1 MALHPLVVGD
11 VPAESAGRLRDCV
24 IVLGMHRSGTS
35 ALTRVLNL
43 LGVDLGA
50 NLLPAAEDNE
60 TGFWEHRDLVLVN
73 EAVLQ
78 CVGSRWDDARPIAR
92 QRFAGV
98 TLQPLRK
105 RARAILER
113 DFHDS
118 RIWGM
123 KDPRLCRLLPF
134 WLPLLE
140 EFDSTPRFVL
150 PVRHPLEVAASLRRR
165 NGFGATK
172 CADLWLA
179 HMLEAERETR
189 GYSRAFLDW
198 DGLLREAAAAIRRVA
213 TEIGLLEDACEHAAP
228 AIEKFLDPSLRHH
241 RHAVAA
247 GAMRLTEEVEE
258 AAEILS
264 EAAKGGALDFQRLDA
279 LAARFTQHVA
289 HRKEDLVSIIIVARN
304 GIDLTRACLDSIAR
318 HTSETHEVIVID
330 NGSTDGTR
338 DFLRDRSASDARL
351 RCVVNETNRGFAA
364 ANNQGFA
371 IARGNVLVVLN
382 NDTVVAKDW
391 LTRMLAVLD
400 EFPDAGIVGPRTNR
414 ASGPQVVSA
423 SYRTHAEM
431 ESFARG
437 LARAHSGQSVEGRRL
452 VAFCWAMR
460 RSLLEKIGGFDESF
474 GLGNC
479 EDDDFCLRAVQVG
492 FRTRIVLDAFVHHAG
507 SQTFRSENIDYEK
520 TLRANFEIFKKKW
533 GMDSAARPEDGYP
546 FLELAA
552 KALRPPVPLPDAAT
566 IRTGDPSQSTA
577 NAAAA
582 HDTPQSSNNR
592 LKLQAGLLP
601 GAEPR
606 PALRDLFRKAGHD
619 GPLPVFASTAALNA
633 ELNRA
638 DLLLIAA
645 GDVELTAA
653 TLRELAEILHANP
666 EIGAVGPVS
675 NAAPLPQK
683 VEGNYKDL
691 DRGLERFATK
701 QQERHG
707 RTWRDVTHLGAFA
720 LLLRGEAVRQVG
732 GLRPDLPISQS
743 LFECYP
749 RLRSAGYHVACA
761 PGVYLHH
768 SKLTE
773 EEGALFDEYSQ
784 EVTAPS

>member
-1 MALHPLVVGD
+1 LRKHPADDRWVALHPLVIGE
-11 VPAESAGRLRDCV
+11 VPAAVGRSRDCV

-35 ALTRVLNL
+35 AFTRVLNL
-43 LGVDLGA
+43 LGVELGA

-78 CVGSRWDDARPIAR
+78 SLGSRWDDARPIAR
-92 QRFAGV
+92 DRFAGAAFE
-98 TLQPLRK
+98 PLK
-105 RARAILER
+105 RRALAILER
-113 DFHDS
+113 DFRDS
-118 RIWGM
+118 RTWGM

-134 WLPLLE
+134 WLPVLE
-140 EFDSTPRFVL
+140 EFDSMPRFVL
-150 PVRHPLEVAASLRRR
+150 PVRHPVEVAASLRRR
-165 NGFGATK
+165 NGFSARK
-172 CADLWLA
+172 CAHLWLV

-198 DGLLREAAAAIRRVA
+198 DGLLREGAAAMRRVA
-213 TEIGLLEDACEHAAP
+213 GELGILEDACDRAAP

-241 RHAVAA
+241 DRASAA
-247 GAMRLTEEVEE
+247 SSIRLPEEAEE
-258 AAEILS
+258 AAEILI
-264 EAAKGGALDFQRLDA
+264 EAGQGGVLEAEKLDA
-279 LAARFTQHVA
+279 IAASFEKQIART
-289 HRKEDLVSIIIVARN
+289 KEDLVSIIIVARN
-304 GIDLTRACLDSIAR
+304 GIELTRACLDSIAR
-318 HTSETHEVIVID
+318 HTSEAHEVIVID

-338 DFLRDRSASDARL
+338 DFLRERSGRDGRL
-351 RCVVNETNRGFAA
+351 RFVANASNRGFAA

-371 IARGNVLVVLN
+371 IARGNTLVVLN

-400 EFPDAGIVGPRTNR
+400 ECPEAGIVGPRTNR
-414 ASGPQVVSA
+414 ASGPQVLSA

-437 LARAHSGQSVEGRRL
+437 LARANAGQSVEARRL

-460 RSLLEKIGGFDESF
+460 RSVLEKIGGFDESF

-479 EDDDFCLRAVQVG
+479 EDDDFCLRAAQVG
-492 FRTRIVLDAFVHHAG
+492 FRTRIVLDAFVHHTG

-520 TLRANFEIFKKKW
+520 ALRANFEIFKRKW
-533 GMDSAARPEDGYP
+533 GMDSPARAEDGYP

-552 KALRPPVPLPDAAT
+552 KPLQPPVPLPDPAT
-566 IRTGDPSQSTA
+566 IRTGESAGPHAPQAAPSNT
-577 NAAAA
+577 
-582 HDTPQSSNNR
+582 

-619 GPLPVFASTAALNA
+619 GPLPIFASTAALNA
-633 ELNRA
+633 ELSHA
-638 DLLLIAA
+638 DLVLIAA
-645 GDVELTAA
+645 GDVELTAG

-666 EIGAVGPVS
+666 QIGAVGPVS

-691 DRGLERFATK
+691 GRGLERFATK
-701 QQERHG
+701 QQQQHG
-707 RTWRDVTHLGAFA
+707 RSWREVTHLGVFA

-732 GLRPDLPISQS
+732 GLRADLPISKS
-743 LFECYP
+743 LFECFP

-773 EEGALFDEYSQ
+773 EEGALFDES
-784 EVTAPS
+784 